1 MLAILNS
8 WIRKNVI
15 KEDGFFGGE
24 ERENK
29 SEDRKPLSEHPGS
42 DLGNVTNIFGSWD
55 QAGAMTGEER
65 VSQPRPSNAIYIRP

>member
-1 MLAILNS
+1 MHFKGDIRNENS
-8 WIRKNVI
+8 KECDKRRWIFRRRRK
-15 KEDGFFGGE
+15 
-24 ERENK
+24 RENK

-65 VSQPRPSNAIYIRP
+65 GESLPTSAQ

>member
-42 DLGNVTNIFGSWD
+42 DLGNVTNIFGS
-55 QAGAMTGEER
+55 
-65 VSQPRPSNAIYIRP
+65 